1 MHSIGPF
8 DAFQIGED
16 QTIAASAD
24 SFSPERLSVR
34 HRAEPHRKPKPEA
47 LIFRETSI
55 DIDQPPAPIIPD
67 WEAEITSKT
76 DNRDEPSALRFY
88 LNAIGQIPL
97 LSADEEKHLAIRTRR
112 GDEAA
117 REHLIKANLRL
128 VVKIA
133 FDYSYVGLPVLDLI
147 SEGNLGLV
155 KAVGRFDHSRG
166 NRLSTYA
173 AWWIKQSIH
182 FALANQLR
190 TIRIPVHLAGL
201 IARVREF
208 TRLHQ
213 EEFGRDPDNAEIAN
227 ELQIPVSKIALLD
240 SVCSPPTSLHA
251 PLFGD
256 SDSRSVGDIVCDT
269 NARSPDEHLRDKSLM
284 EDLHAAVLSLDP
296 REARILTLR
305 FGLNGEEPSTL
316 EELGRKFDV
325 TRERIRQLE
334 CMSLRKVRRR
344 MKEQNREPSWGEFKE
359 AQDVTK
365 RAKAVRALI
374 ARHSARLLSA

>member
-1 MHSIGPF
+1 
-8 DAFQIGED
+8 
-16 QTIAASAD
+16 
-24 SFSPERLSVR
+24 
-34 HRAEPHRKPKPEA
+34 
-47 LIFRETSI
+47 LISRNTSI
-55 DIDQPPAPIIPD
+55 DIDQSTEPTIPD
-67 WEAEITSKT
+67 WEAESASKT

-88 LNAIGQIPL
+88 LNAIRQTPL
-97 LSADEEKHLAIRTRR
+97 LSADEEKHWAIRAQR

-155 KAVGRFDHSRG
+155 RAVGRFDPSRG

-173 AWWIKQSIH
+173 AWWIKQSIR

-201 IARVREF
+201 IGRVREF
-208 TRLHQ
+208 TRRHQ
-213 EEFGRDPDNAEIAN
+213 EEFGRDPDHAEIAN

-240 SVCSPPTSLHA
+240 SVSSPPTSLHA

-269 NARSPDEHLRDKSLM
+269 SARSPDEHLREKCLM
-284 EDLHAAVLSLDP
+284 EDLHAAILSLDP
-296 REARILTLR
+296 REALILTLR

-316 EELGRKFDV
+316 EALSRKIGV

-334 CMSLRKVRRR
+334 SMSLRKVRRQ
-344 MKEQNREPSWGEFKE
+344 MKERIRELSWGEFKE
-359 AQDVTK
+359 AQDVAK
-365 RAKAVRALI
+365 RAKAVRELI
-374 ARHSARLLSA
+374 SRHSASRLSA